1 MRPPEPA
8 RGSCSLVWASEMR
21 HLEDFRVGDVYDLG
35 STQIATPEIIGFARQ
50 FDPQVPH
57 LDGSLAS
64 GWHVAAVF
72 MRMYVAAVLRNTPAV
87 SPGIDELRW
96 LRPVRGEDTLTGR
109 VIVLEIGPSPFQP
122 DSGIV
127 RQRGELRDSA
137 GLPVLS
143 MIFYGLFRR
152 MQNIDSGSWRSHRK
166 KFLPQLAW
174 STRPLTIRQSTH
186 FRILNAFCSC
196 RRIIC

>member
-1 MRPPEPA
+1 MRCSPA
-8 RGSCSLVWASEMR
+8 WASDVR

-35 STQIATPEIIGFARQ
+35 STRIETAEIIGFARR

-72 MRMYVAAVLRNTPAV
+72 MRMYVAAVLESTPAV

-96 LRPVRGEDTLTGR
+96 LRPVRGDDTLAGR
-109 VIVLEIGPSPFQP
+109 VTVLEISPSPFQP

-127 RQRGELRDSA
+127 RQHGELRDPN
-137 GLPVLS
+137 GLPVLR

-152 MQNIDSGSWRSHRK
+152 MQNVDST
-166 KFLPQLAW
+166 L
-174 STRPLTIRQSTH
+174 
-186 FRILNAFCSC
+186 
-196 RRIIC
+196 

>member
-1 MRPPEPA
+1 MP
-8 RGSCSLVWASEMR
+8 

-35 STQIATPEIIGFARQ
+35 STQIETSEIIGFAEQ
-50 FDPQVPH
+50 FDPQLPH

-96 LRPVRGEDTLTGR
+96 LRPVRGNDTLTGH
-109 VIVLEIGPSPFQP
+109 VTVLEIAPSPFQR

-127 RQRGELRDSA
+127 RQRGELRDRS

-143 MIFYGLFRR
+143 MTFYGLFRR
-152 MQNIDSGSWRSHRK
+152 V
-166 KFLPQLAW
+166 
-174 STRPLTIRQSTH
+174 
-186 FRILNAFCSC
+186 
-196 RRIIC
+196 